1 MKSTHIKIVS
11 SGKYVPNKIL
21 TNDDLEKMVDTSDAW
36 ITSRTGIKERR
47 ISEKDEYAS
56 DMAYLAAKRAIE
68 KNGCDVNSIDLIIV
82 ASITGKQMTPSVAN
96 RVQKKLGITSCM
108 SFDVNAACT
117 GFIYALE
124 VASSLL
130 ETSPY
135 KKALVIGAEK
145 LSSVLDY
152 QDRNTCIL
160 FGDGAGAVL
169 VEKDEKYQSYFYN
182 QAKADE
188 TDALTVKNYIK
199 MDGRKV
205 FLFAVDAIKKSIL
218 EIIKHAHMKLE
229 DIDRFVPHQANLRII
244 QSVSKSMGIDI
255 DKFVINLDKYGNTSA
270 ASIPIALDEYLE
282 KGMKD
287 KYIILVGFGGGF
299 TWGSALLQLQ

>member
-1 MKSTHIKIVS
+1 MKPTHIKIVS
-11 SGKYVPNKIL
+11 SGKYVPKKIL
-21 TNDDLEKMVDTSDAW
+21 TNDDLEKMVDTSDDW

-47 ISEKDEYAS
+47 IAANDEYAS
-56 DMAYLAAKRAIE
+56 DMAYLAAKKAID

-96 RVQKKLGITSCM
+96 RVQKKLGIKSCM

-130 ETSPY
+130 ETSKY

-152 QDRNTCIL
+152 TDRNTCIL

-169 VEKDEKYQSYFYN
+169 IEKDNDYQSFFYN

-188 TDALTVKNYIK
+188 TDALTVSNYIK

-205 FLFAVDAIKKSIL
+205 FLFAVDAIKKSMI
-218 EIIKHAHMKLE
+218 EITKRANLSL
-229 DIDRFVPHQANLRII
+229 DAIDRIVPHQANLRII
-244 QSVSKSMGIDI
+244 QSVSKSMDI
-255 DKFVINLDKYGNTSA
+255 DMNKFVINLDKYGNTSA

-282 KGMKD
+282 KGLKD